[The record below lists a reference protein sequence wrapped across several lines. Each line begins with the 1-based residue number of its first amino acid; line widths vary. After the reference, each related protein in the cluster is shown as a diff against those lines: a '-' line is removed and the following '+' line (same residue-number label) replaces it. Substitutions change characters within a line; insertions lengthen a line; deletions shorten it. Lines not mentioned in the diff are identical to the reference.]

1 MIALADCNN
10 FYASCERVFQP
21 WLQNVPIV
29 VLSNNDGCV
38 IARSNEAKKL
48 GVPMGAPA
56 FKYEKVFQKNNVYVF
71 SANFALYGDLSKRV
85 MSTISQEINRMEVYS
100 IDEVFMDF
108 SSVSLLKEKAQEV
121 KAKVKKWTGIPISIG
136 VAPTKALAKVANY
149 YAKKYTKQGVLVLNN
164 PSHIARAL
172 KKLPVG
178 ELWGV
183 GRKYAK
189 FLAQRGIVTAY
200 DLIKLDESW
209 VRSNM
214 TVVGLR
220 LVQELK
226 GTSCFDIEPVSP
238 KKKNI
243 CTSRSF
249 GHKVRSY
256 TELKEAVA
264 AYATTCSQ
272 KLRGEGSCAA
282 VVSVFLTTNPFNLSE
297 TQYRASRRVQLSIPT
312 SDSLEIV
319 KAAIEGLSGIYK
331 KGLVYKKAGVIVSDI
346 VPQDQVQLSL
356 FDAVDRSKRKW
367 LMSSVDTINTRMGK
381 DKVRLAVQGFDRKWR
396 LKQEHLSPC
405 YTTRFSDLLT
415 VSL

>member
-21 WLQNVPIV
+21 WLEKVPIV

-56 FKYEKVFQKNNVYVF
+56 FKFEKVFEKQGVYVF
-71 SANFALYGDLSKRV
+71 SANFALYGDLSNRV
-85 MSTISQEINRMEVYS
+85 MNTIRQEVNCMEVYS

-108 SSVSLLKEKAQEV
+108 SDVSLLKEKALEI
-121 KAKVKKWTGIPISIG
+121 KTKVKKWTGIPVSIG

-149 YAKKYTKQGVLVLNN
+149 YAKKYVKQGVLVLEN
-164 PSHIARAL
+164 PSYISRAL
-172 KKLPVG
+172 KKLPIG

-183 GRKYAK
+183 GRRYAK
-189 FLAQRGIVTAY
+189 FLTQRGVVTAH
-200 DLIKLDESW
+200 DLVSLDENW
-209 VRSNM
+209 VRKNM
-214 TVVGLR
+214 TVAGLR

-226 GTSCFDIEPVSP
+226 GISCFDIETTLPR
-238 KKKNI
+238 KKNI

-249 GHKVRSY
+249 GRKVKSHK
-256 TELKEAVA
+256 ELKEAVA

-272 KLRGEGSCAA
+272 KLRAQGSCASL
-282 VVSVFLTTNPFNLSE
+282 VNVFLTTNPFSIHE
-297 TQYRASRRVQLSIPT
+297 CQYQASRKIQLST
-312 SDSLEIV
+312 STNDSLEIV
-319 KAAIEGLSGIYK
+319 KAAIKGLSAIYK
-331 KGLVYKKAGVIVSDI
+331 EGLVYKKAGVIVSDI
-346 VPQDQVQLSL
+346 VPQQQVQLSL
-356 FDAVDRSKRKW
+356 FDGVDRVKRKY
-367 LMSSVDTINTRMGK
+367 LMNSIDTINTRIGR

-405 YTTRFSDLLT
+405 YTTRFSDFLT
-415 VSL
+415 VCL